1 MQIIST
7 IIPIFTIIL
16 LGWIAHR
23 KGFLEPDFIAAANRL
38 VYYLAIPALVFK
50 SIAKASFT
58 ASFNLNLLAV
68 ALVMVVIAC
77 LLALALGRA
86 LRYEPRLLAVF
97 AQNGFHGNL
106 GYVGLAVSF
115 YYLGSQGLVR
125 ASIIAGF
132 MMILQNALSVT
143 VLQMA
148 AEQGTV
154 RRRPLSMLMKILGN
168 PVIIS
173 AILGIGFSVAQ
184 IPLPLIFSR
193 SLDILSGLAL
203 PMALLII
210 GASLSFKLLRSRLFP
225 VIAASAIKLVVLP
238 GLGYAAFHM
247 LGMSP
252 GLYLP
257 ALILLASPSATVI
270 YVMAK
275 EMNGD
280 TDFAVAAIS
289 ASTLLSALTFTLWLQ
304 FAS

>member
-1 MQIIST
+1 MQIFST

-23 KGFLEPDFIAAANRL
+23 KGFLEPDFITAANRL

-50 SIAKASFT
+50 AIAKASFT
-58 ASFNLNLLAV
+58 ATFDFNLLVV

-86 LRYEPRLLAVF
+86 LRFEPRLLAVF
-97 AQNGFHGNL
+97 VQNAFHGNL
-106 GYVGLAVSF
+106 GYVGLAVAF
-115 YYLGSQGLVR
+115 YYLGSEGLVR

-132 MMILQNALSVT
+132 MMILQNGLSVT

-148 AEQGTV
+148 AGQGTV
-154 RRRPLSMLMKILGN
+154 KRRPSAMVLKILGN

-225 VIAASAIKLVVLP
+225 VLATSAIKLLVLP
-238 GLGYAAFHM
+238 GLGYAAFRI
-247 LGMSP
+247 LGMTP
-252 GLYLP
+252 ALYLP
-257 ALILLASPSATVI
+257 ALILLATPSATVI
-270 YVMAK
+270 YVMAR

-289 ASTLLSALTFTLWLQ
+289 TSTLLSAVTFTVWLQ
-304 FAS
+304 LAI